1 MQDQMEEIEPLKLA
15 PRGHAP
21 FNTKFSREETASG
34 PVTRCRAQGWVDS
47 QRLRD
52 RDRVVQLADWLCTS
66 SLPGPVKINHLLN
79 VDAAAGPKGMP
90 RLAIGRVLDPS
101 RSSSFSPVLRR
112 TPSRRIPPSIT
123 ALAEADAALAS
134 AVQLAHIHQK
144 KQKRIEALKSDVLAL
159 ENSWHNVIVQLEEG
173 RRDLEAII
181 AEGDVRLDT
190 IEQAKAGA
198 IPYPELLAYAQS
210 LSAFTSAPPNL
221 PDFSL
226 PGQPPPPLFFPPFP
240 NEEKMRRGHLN
251 AEEPLGPLGETH
263 SVGRPAS
270 LASNG
275 QPAKHSER
283 TV

>member
-1 MQDQMEEIEPLKLA
+1 MA
-15 PRGHAP
+15 
-21 FNTKFSREETASG
+21 NNAS
-34 PVTRCRAQGWVDS
+34 A
-47 QRLRD
+47 
-52 RDRVVQLADWLCTS
+52 
-66 SLPGPVKINHLLN
+66 SLPRPLQRDQLRGPLLQDSTTGLLLGPLNHLNSVAQQL
-79 VDAAAGPKGMP
+79 
-90 RLAIGRVLDPS
+90 LQSL
-101 RSSSFSPVLRR
+101 SPPHTKPPL
-112 TPSRRIPPSIT
+112 PPSIT

-159 ENSWHNVIVQLEEG
+159 ENSWRNVIVQLEEG

-181 AEGDVRLDT
+181 AEGDVRLDA

-221 PDFSL
+221 PDLSL

-263 SVGRPAS
+263 SVGRPPS
-270 LASNG
+270 LSPEPHRG
-275 QPAKHSER
+275 QAANPYR
-283 TV
+283 PMDNRPPQQMFDLDLDLNPDL

>member
-1 MQDQMEEIEPLKLA
+1 MA
-15 PRGHAP
+15 
-21 FNTKFSREETASG
+21 NNAS
-34 PVTRCRAQGWVDS
+34 A
-47 QRLRD
+47 
-52 RDRVVQLADWLCTS
+52 
-66 SLPGPVKINHLLN
+66 SLPRSLQRDQFRGPLIQDSTTGLLLGPLNHLNSVAQQL
-79 VDAAAGPKGMP
+79 
-90 RLAIGRVLDPS
+90 LQSL
-101 RSSSFSPVLRR
+101 SPPH
-112 TPSRRIPPSIT
+112 TKPPHPPSIT

-159 ENSWHNVIVQLEEG
+159 ENSWRNVIVQLEEG

-181 AEGDVRLDT
+181 AEGDVRLDA
-190 IEQAKAGA
+190 IEQAKAGTATLIGFDAAITSVVGA

-221 PDFSL
+221 PDLSL

-263 SVGRPAS
+263 SVGRPPS
-270 LASNG
+270 PSPEPHRG
-275 QPAKHSER
+275 QAANPYR
-283 TV
+283 PMDNRPPQQMFDLDLDLNPDL